1 MNVYSGQLNYT
12 STNRDSRAVIP
23 HSVEQSPCLDLIGSE
38 STTKLILSSDLQ
50 ELKAGETKIMSQQMG
65 SGDLADLV
73 QQMEQSED
81 DPRRCYVLVKQR
93 ISELRKS
100 GRDVPD
106 ELSRLEKRVLRECM
120 LASQGR

>member
-1 MNVYSGQLNYT
+1 MNVYSGQLSHA
-12 STNRDSRAVIP
+12 STNQDSRAVIP
-23 HSVEQSPCLDLIGSE
+23 HYVEQSTCLDWIGSE
-38 STTKLILSSDLQ
+38 SATKLILSSDLQ
-50 ELKAGETKIMSQQMG
+50 ELKAGETKIMAQQMG

>member
-1 MNVYSGQLNYT
+1 
-12 STNRDSRAVIP
+12 
-23 HSVEQSPCLDLIGSE
+23 
-38 STTKLILSSDLQ
+38 
-50 ELKAGETKIMSQQMG
+50 MSQQMG

-93 ISELRKS
+93 ISELRSS

-106 ELSRLEKRVLRECM
+106 ELSKLERRVLTEWM